1 MALNAMAP
9 AEATLTG
16 TTLTATAA
24 WETAEPTEPTVLMTP
39 ATLPS
44 SSAAPAPSAERSTA
58 AAPATAGPKAGPAGP
73 SIHRRVLLTWVAVYP
88 TITILQSL
96 LGTKVAAYPLPV
108 RTLVLTVF
116 MAPLVTYLMLPAVMK
131 AHAKVV
137 ARRRISG

>member
-1 MALNAMAP
+1 MTQMTMNEMTL
-9 AEATLTG
+9 AE
-16 TTLTATAA
+16 TTMSGPTELVERTATAPV
-24 WETAEPTEPTVLMTP
+24 TAR
-39 ATLPS
+39 A
-44 SSAAPAPSAERSTA
+44 
-58 AAPATAGPKAGPAGP
+58 KAKPAGP

>member
-1 MALNAMAP
+1 MTEMTMT
-9 AEATLTG
+9 EATELAELTG
-16 TTLTATAA
+16 LTGRT
-24 WETAEPTEPTVLMTP
+24 TP
-39 ATLPS
+39 AKAKP
-44 SSAAPAPSAERSTA
+44 EA
-58 AAPATAGPKAGPAGP
+58 AAKPAAP
-73 SIHRRVLLTWVAVYP
+73 SIHRRVLLTWLAVYP
-88 TITILQSL
+88 SITILQSL